1 MERIL
6 SNDVKEH
13 TINSFLGY
21 PSNLALLKFV
31 FNTFTT
37 NSLERLKK
45 EIQNNFKSKEK
56 LDQISIINEIINN
69 KLSSFH
75 PNQFLLFCERNFTNF
90 SLAHQNCF
98 QKVYC
103 NELELG
109 DSFLKD
115 LILYR
120 FHTETLKN
128 LIFYFF
134 FSTWKYE
141 TFSNNFIDIV
151 EKSLN
156 PGENYEIIGQEIIS
170 IETSILKESIVFQF
184 LCNKELFPFSSK
196 TLFKSREYISIHM
209 KKNQIPWDT
218 FHNHSEKIFLEIFF
232 WDYFPEF
239 ESFMSKT
246 MNFELKSKLVYLFL
260 KHNNFNDSSQINVES
275 HVYNSMK
282 DFFKIQDSHSM
293 DKFESAKDIVQRFF
307 FNQLKKELNLK
318 TELTEL
324 DKDFILKLTRF
335 EKVNLLKNS
344 WKEIETS
351 DEIYEC
357 EYSEEISDSSKNE
370 EEMFEPLDSRQL
382 YVSN

>member
-6 SNDVKEH
+6 PNDVKEH
-13 TINSFLGY
+13 TINSFLGL
-21 PSNLALLKFV
+21 PPNSALLKFV

-45 EIQNNFKSKEK
+45 EIENNFKSKEK
-56 LDQISIINEIINN
+56 LDQISIINEIIN
-69 KLSSFH
+69 KRHTSFH
-75 PNQFLLFCERNFTNF
+75 PNQFLLFCERNFSNF
-90 SLAHQNCF
+90 SLAHKRCF

-120 FHTETLKN
+120 FHSETLKN

-141 TFSNNFIDIV
+141 TFSNNFIEIV
-151 EKSLN
+151 DKSLN

-170 IETSILKESIVFQF
+170 IETSILKESKVFQF
-184 LCNKELFPFSSK
+184 LCDKEWFPFTSK

-218 FHNHSEKIFLEIFF
+218 FHDCSEKIFFEIYF
-232 WDYFPEF
+232 WDYFSEF

-246 MNFELKSKLVYLFL
+246 MSFELKSKLVYLFL
-260 KHNNFNDSSQINVES
+260 KHNNFNDLSQINVES
-275 HVYNSMK
+275 HVYFSMK
-282 DFFKIQDSHSM
+282 DFFKIQDSLSIEN
-293 DKFESAKDIVQRFF
+293 FESEKDIVQRFF
-307 FNQLKKELNLK
+307 FYQLKKELVLK

-324 DKDFILKLTRF
+324 DKDLIPKLTKF
-335 EKVNLLKNS
+335 EKIARLKSS
-344 WKEIETS
+344 WNEIEMS
-351 DEIYEC
+351 NEISEC
-357 EYSEEISDSSKNE
+357 EEISGSLENE
-370 EEMFEPLDSRQL
+370 EEMETLDHQFQL
-382 YVSN
+382 FVTNECK